1 MHVFSTVT
9 FRRVSIGS
17 ALAYLVLAA
26 STSLYASTISPLIS
40 QMCDDAALRAS
51 KRSGVPVSV
60 LKAITRVE
68 TGRHQH
74 GSLRPWPWTINS
86 EGAGQWFSDRKQAR
100 DFAIERIA
108 LGLRSFD
115 LGCFQLNFRWHGA
128 AFDSLDAMLD
138 PDLSAAY
145 AAGFLKDLYLET
157 GNWPAAAAA
166 YHSRTPKYAN
176 RYRKKFEQVFAELD
190 FGSGDQNVKENIATA
205 QTAALNTYPFFTRK
219 PEIRGQLGSLVP
231 PETKS
236 TRPFVKL
243 SSAQ

>member
-9 FRRVSIGS
+9 FRRVPIGA
-17 ALAYLVLAA
+17 ALAYLVVASASLSAA
-26 STSLYASTISPLIS
+26 EISPHTS
-40 QMCDDAALRAS
+40 QMCDNAAVRAS
-51 KRSGVPVSV
+51 KRSGVPVAV
-60 LKAITRVE
+60 LRAITRVE
-68 TGRHQH
+68 TGRRQH
-74 GSLRPWPWTINS
+74 GSLLPWPWTINS

-100 DFAIERIA
+100 NFAIERIA

-128 AFDSLDAMLD
+128 AFDSLDSMLD

-190 FGSGDQNVKENIATA
+190 FGSDNQNVKEDVATA
-205 QTAALNTYPFFTRK
+205 QAAVLNTYPFFTRQ

-231 PETKS
+231 TKTKS

>member
-1 MHVFSTVT
+1 MHMFSTVT
-9 FRRVSIGS
+9 FQRVSIGIT
-17 ALAYLVLAA
+17 LAYLVLVA
-26 STSLYASTISPLIS
+26 SESLSATEISPHTS
-40 QMCDDAALRAS
+40 QMCDNAAVRAS
-51 KRSGVPVSV
+51 KTSGIPVSV
-60 LKAITRVE
+60 LRAITRVE
-68 TGRHQH
+68 TGRRQH
-74 GSLRPWPWTINS
+74 GSLLPWPWTINS

-100 DFAIERIA
+100 DFAVERVA

-138 PDLSAAY
+138 PDLSATY

-190 FGSGDQNVKENIATA
+190 LRSDDQNAHENITTA
-205 QTAALNTYPFFTRK
+205 QAAVLNTYPFFTK
-219 PEIRGQLGSLVP
+219 QPEIKGQLGSLVP
-231 PETKS
+231 PKTKS
-236 TRPFVKL
+236 ARPFVKL